1 MIFGNRIYAFNEEA
15 KAELTKTNE
24 SISINLEVSSNDT
37 ELLEFACDYLLN
49 KQNDNVVYEGAN
61 SEYTDA
67 IKEVV
72 NGYRDNIKEAR
83 KLFKDGQYSKAKV
96 LYQKAEKEA
105 KDIEKKIEAVKS
117 DTAISAIIGYFCAL
131 GVSFAQAVVAVITV
145 YIPIVGTFVAVN
157 NTIQAAEE
165 WKRLIKDFKTTGVN
179 EKTLNIYRIKLL
191 AFVKILD
198 DVAQLGQDA
207 CDAKM
212 KKK

>member
-1 MIFGNRIYAFNEEA
+1 MIYGNRIYAFNEET
-15 KAELTKTNE
+15 KAELTKQNE
-24 SISINLEVSSNDT
+24 PISITLEVSSNDT

-49 KQNDNVVYEGAN
+49 KQDDSIVSEGAN

-83 KLFKDGQYSKAKV
+83 KLFKDGQYAKAKAS
-96 LYQKAEKEA
+96 YQKAEKEA

-117 DTAISAIIGYFCAL
+117 DTAITAIIGYFCAC
-131 GVSFAQAVVAVITV
+131 GIGFVQAIVAILTV
-145 YIPIVGTFVAVN
+145 YIPIVGTFASANAV
-157 NTIQAAEE
+157 IQSAEE

-179 EKTLNIYRIKLL
+179 EKTLNLYRNKLL